1 MKFITKEFIYFFI
14 FFLEI
19 ANILFPNPYVSLGF
33 DPAAKKAARHILES
47 KPPVAPNVG
56 SPKQLEKSQH
66 HSSLLKRSLKYYSH
80 NFHWLFS

>member
-56 SPKQLEKSQH
+56 SPKQLEKISA
-66 HSSLLKRSLKYYSH
+66 SLFIIEAISKI
-80 NFHWLFS
+80 LFA